1 MTQDHPTL
9 LFVEDEHAIASLL
22 AHFLNLSG
30 YDVTICH
37 DGRSA
42 IEQVEANPPDFILSD
57 IMLPD
62 MTGPELI
69 AAINARPSFATAKT
83 LFFSSLLEHDET
95 HKVGTIRVG
104 DRNYPSLSKACPR
117 EMLLETL
124 EKL

>member
-1 MTQDHPTL
+1 MTQERPTL

-22 AHFLNLSG
+22 SHFLNTSG
-30 YDVTICH
+30 YDVVTCC
-37 DGRSA
+37 DGKSA
-42 IEQVEANPPDFILSD
+42 IEQVKEESPDFILAD

-69 AAINARPSFATAKT
+69 AAISAKSKAATAKT

-95 HKVGTIRVG
+95 HGVGTIRVG
-104 DRNYPSLSKACPR
+104 DRKYPSLSKACPR